1 MDFVVLTIPFDPDPF
16 TFDEAA
22 ARRDGV
28 PPYVVLHNRE
38 IAEIAR
44 RMPVTIDA
52 LCETASFGEN
62 KARWWGAELLS
73 VVTGLHG
80 RPPSPAA
87 SSPKPAD
94 VAESQ
99 PPAPSTPGTGGDT
112 GFDGTEDS
120 R

>member
-1 MDFVVLTIPFDPDPF
+1 MDFVVLMIHFDPDHF

-62 KARWWGAELLS
+62 KARRWGAELLS

-87 SSPKPAD
+87 FVRCWP
-94 VAESQ
+94 V
-99 PPAPSTPGTGGDT
+99 
-112 GFDGTEDS
+112 
-120 R
+120 